1 MMAKAGAQ
9 LQQRVDLMSMWMI
22 GTILSAEEVMG
33 KRKAQQIPD
42 LKTVLDSTT
51 LPEEVMA
58 Q

>member
-1 MMAKAGAQ
+1 
-9 LQQRVDLMSMWMI
+9 MI

-33 KRKAQQIPD
+33 TMKAQQIPD

-51 LPEEVMA
+51 LPEEVMI